1 MRRPLRIALELLGPT
16 FVATVLYSSV
26 ALVISRDLIFAKGFL
41 MFLAFAY
48 VFSAI
53 PSVIFTALM
62 EFAFARGLEERSWRA
77 VALASGLGALSGMT
91 IALTLAKGFDNQ
103 RGAFSIFP
111 ALGFTA
117 GAIVGLAIYRFSKA
131 QPNKRPDGTSAKA
144 PPSNPSQGAAVPHP

>member
-62 EFAFARGLEERSWRA
+62 EFAFARGLEGRSWRA
-77 VALASGLGALSGMT
+77 VALASGLGALSGVA

-117 GAIVGLAIYRFSKA
+117 GAIVGFAIYRFSKA
-131 QPNKRPDGTSAKA
+131 LPNKPPESMAVKC
-144 PPSNPSQGAAVPHP
+144 PPSNPPQAPAMPHL